1 MHLPLRFVYFTP
13 ITCSQCVCVSYLSP
27 SFVNASEIPYTVSF
41 RTPKQAT
48 AVVVVSQEKITLLF
62 LSYFSKTKNPVCVCE
77 STMACSSYLATK
89 VGCTTCLSTLQ
100 AKKVNVE
107 VDKAS
112 LSSSSPSFIVC
123 TTAAEFYMQAH
134 NTIWD
139 NT

>member
-1 MHLPLRFVYFTP
+1 
-13 ITCSQCVCVSYLSP
+13 
-27 SFVNASEIPYTVSF
+27 
-41 RTPKQAT
+41 
-48 AVVVVSQEKITLLF
+48 
-62 LSYFSKTKNPVCVCE
+62 
-77 STMACSSYLATK
+77 MACSSYLATK

-134 NTIWD
+134 NAIWD
-139 NT
+139 NIIDPNVALLCVACKPF